1 MQRDHDPRQR
11 PFAFKEPRNYPQL
24 KKSVFKRLPDSAGT
38 VDSRVMNVLIVEDN
52 KPVSLLISRVAEEA
66 GHTCFIAANG
76 EVALRLYG
84 QRDID
89 LMIVDVELPGIDGF
103 DVAREV
109 RNQSAHLP
117 IIVISGNQG
126 EVWRQQA
133 IDAGANEFVPKPIR
147 PSSLQTVLE
156 RHLPQVSDQSAHN
169 L

>member
-1 MQRDHDPRQR
+1 
-11 PFAFKEPRNYPQL
+11 
-24 KKSVFKRLPDSAGT
+24 
-38 VDSRVMNVLIVEDN
+38 MNLLIVEDN
-52 KPVSLLISRVAEEA
+52 KPVSLLISRIAEEA

-76 EVALRLYG
+76 EVALRLYD

-126 EVWRQQA
+126 EVWRQRA
-133 IDAGANEFVPKPIR
+133 IDAGANEFLPKPLR
-147 PSSLQTVLE
+147 PSSLQTVLN
-156 RHLPQVSDQSAHN
+156 RHLAQIKSPSAHS